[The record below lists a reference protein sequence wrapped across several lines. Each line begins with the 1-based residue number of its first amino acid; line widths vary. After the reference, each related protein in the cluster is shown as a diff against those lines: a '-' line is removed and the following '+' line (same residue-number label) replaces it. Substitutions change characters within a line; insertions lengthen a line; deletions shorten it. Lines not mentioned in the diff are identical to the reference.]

1 MMFLLPILA
10 AAAAPALDC
19 ENAFA
24 QQEMNRCAAIEFEQ
38 ADKELNRQ
46 WKITAAVMKKRDADY
61 GDAFNDG
68 RPGYFQTLLDSQR
81 AWLQY
86 RDRQCANEGY
96 LFRGGT
102 MEPLMVGTCKTRLTK
117 LRSEELHELESAE

>member
-19 ENAFA
+19 ENALA

-38 ADKELNRQ
+38 ADEELNRQ
-46 WKITAAVMKKRDADY
+46 WKITAAVMKQRDADY
-61 GDAFNDG
+61 GDAFDDG
-68 RPGYFQTLLDSQR
+68 RPGYFHTLLDSQR

-96 LFRGGT
+96 QFRGGT
-102 MEPLMVGTCKTRLTK
+102 MEPLLVGTCKTRLTR
-117 LRSEELHELESAE
+117 LRSEELHELESVE

>member
-24 QQEMNRCAAIEFEQ
+24 QQEMNRCAAIEYQQ
-38 ADKELNRQ
+38 ADEALNRQ
-46 WKITAAVMKKRDADY
+46 WKIIAAVMKKRDADF
-61 GDAFNDG
+61 GDAFDDG

-86 RDRQCANEGY
+86 RDKHCASEGY
-96 LFRGGT
+96 LFRGGS
-102 MEPLMVGTCKTRLTK
+102 MEPLIVSTCKTRLTG
-117 LRSEELHELESAE
+117 LRTAELHELESVE